1 MKSPVFLCAALALC
15 DWSDLQKTRRRI
27 ARFYCSPRF
36 ASAQYGQ
43 LSAVAGAETA
53 RLLERMRAHPAGTPL
68 AVKPLIQATC
78 ANMFSNYMCSESFDY
93 DDADFMGVVQNFD
106 EIFWDI
112 NQGYAVDFLP
122 WLLPMY
128 QVHTPS
134 PPLSNSPGY
143 SNPEPEMPSRI

>member
-1 MKSPVFLCAALALC
+1 VCLFFCCIALALC

-43 LSAVAGAETA
+43 LSTVAGTETT
-53 RLLERMRAHPAGTPL
+53 RLLERMRTHPAGTPL

-78 ANMFSNYMCSESFDY
+78 ANMFSNYMCSVSFDY
-93 DDADFMGVVQNFD
+93 DDVDFMGVVQNFD

-128 QVHTPS
+128 QVGIALFTVQ
-134 PPLSNSPGY
+134 LRLATLAGN
-143 SNPEPEMPSRI
+143 